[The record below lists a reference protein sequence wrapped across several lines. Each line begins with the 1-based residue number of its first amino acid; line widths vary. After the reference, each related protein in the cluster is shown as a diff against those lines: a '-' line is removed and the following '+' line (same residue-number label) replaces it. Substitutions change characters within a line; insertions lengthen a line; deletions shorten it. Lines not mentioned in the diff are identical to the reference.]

1 MNPKNCTM
9 NTTLQQVVLIL
20 NIPCDSRE
28 LSMINCLNLK
38 NYLITDD
45 LHNILIN
52 EVPVA
57 GRNNRSISQIP
68 GIYIILFTLVNIKGK
83 DVIIYKYIKYS
94 YILYEC
100 LFYYIWMQ
108 SNTSFITKDNS
119 IGSKFLFVIDNDLF
133 PNK

>member
-1 MNPKNCTM
+1 LNPKNCTM

-20 NIPCDSRE
+20 NIACDSRE